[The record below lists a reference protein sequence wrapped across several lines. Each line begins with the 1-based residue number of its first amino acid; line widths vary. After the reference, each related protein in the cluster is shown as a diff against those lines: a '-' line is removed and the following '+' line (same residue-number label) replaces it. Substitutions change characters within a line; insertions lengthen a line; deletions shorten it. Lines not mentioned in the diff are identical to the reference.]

1 MSDRER
7 VSDERLREIGD
18 EQKLTWGGLEEYW
31 DLAVDLLDARDR
43 IARLEDSLNRAAN
56 LASVLAELDRCDHGR
71 HEGDICSGTKG
82 CNGPSEGNPRFK
94 TGDRIGTSMLGRPI
108 VMPPRGRRDDPAAW
122 YDLSGESGV

>member
-43 IARLEDSLNRAAN
+43 IARAAEALECWR
-56 LASVLAELDRCDHGR
+56 GWP
-71 HEGDICSGTKG
+71 EGDCLSQ
-82 CNGPSEGNPRFK
+82 
-94 TGDRIGTSMLGRPI
+94 GREKSLCYSCAVRAI
-108 VMPPRGRRDDPAAW
+108 
-122 YDLSGESGV
+122 LSGDADV